1 MRQVLIKEI
10 SSHSWFLYAK
20 DFYDL
25 PSVFELIAVTPSKEK
40 WKTYIKNKIYE
51 YWKMQI
57 KLWSVG
63 KSTIRYLNPRTKE
76 NEAAHNVW
84 ENAGMNR
91 IAIMKAST
99 KAKLLSGTYI
109 LQQTQSKF
117 KKRQISA
124 ICLMFNNDVED
135 TPHFLM
141 KCPSLERTR
150 QPFIDKISAVLNTV
164 DTDLYKSI

>member
-1 MRQVLIKEI
+1 VLIKDV

-20 DFYDL
+20 EILDFYDL
-25 PSVFELIAVTPSKEK
+25 PSVFELISVTPSKEK
-40 WKTYIKNKIYE
+40 WKTCIKNKIHE

-57 KLWSVG
+57 EQWSAG
-63 KSTIRYLNPRTKE
+63 KSTIRYLIPRTKE
-76 NEAAHNVW
+76 NGTVHNVW
-84 ENAGMNR
+84 KNAGMNR

-124 ICLMFNNDVED
+124 ICLMCNSDIED

-150 QPFIDKISAVLNTV
+150 QPLN
-164 DTDLYKSI
+164 

>member
-57 KLWSVG
+57 ELWSVG

-109 LQQTQSKF
+109 LQQT
-117 KKRQISA
+117 I
-124 ICLMFNNDVED
+124 VEIQKEKN
-135 TPHFLM
+135 LSNM
-141 KCPSLERTR
+141 
-150 QPFIDKISAVLNTV
+150 LNV
-164 DTDLYKSI
+164 Q